1 MRVVLIEDEAIALR
15 KLKNLLRA
23 VNSQIVIIAE
33 LESVSDACAWF
44 KNNPS
49 TAIDIIFSDIQL
61 SDGLSFEIFEQTA
74 MSLPIIFTTAYDEY
88 AIRAFKLNGIDYL
101 LKPIQE
107 HEVRSALIK
116 YQNTRQLYNQQQL
129 SEVQQLMR
137 SFQPRQAAQKPAF
150 LVYYKDK
157 IVPLPSDD
165 VACFYTQNQ
174 LVYTLLYTGQKFTI
188 QETLEDVEK
197 RLNTEEFFRANRQF
211 IIARKALVEAEIYFN
226 NRLTVK
232 LNPPPPDLIIIS
244 REKVA
249 QFRQWLQGIF

>member
-23 VNSQIVIIAE
+23 VNSQIEIVAE

-44 KNNPS
+44 KNNSS

-107 HEVRSALIK
+107 HEIRNALTK
-116 YQNTRQLYNQQQL
+116 YQNTKQLYNQQQL

-137 SFQPRQAAQKPAF
+137 SFQPRQTLQKQAF
-150 LVYYKDK
+150 LVYHKDK
-157 IVPLPSDD
+157 IVPLPCDD

-174 LVYTLLYTGQKFTI
+174 LVYALLYTGQKFTI

-197 RLNTEEFFRANRQF
+197 RLNPEEFFRANRQF